1 MATDTKEAEAA
12 VIEGTERPA
21 LGASEAVATLAV
33 RDLETARKFY
43 EGLLGFERTE
53 SRDDV
58 VDTYASGDS
67 RFFVYVS
74 PSAGTNRATAV
85 TWVVEDVEGLAAK
98 LKERGVLF
106 EHYDFLDMELRG
118 DVHVD
123 GDMKAA
129 WFKDPD
135 GNILAI
141 VSS

>member
-1 MATDTKEAEAA
+1 MATETGAIETAEGP
-12 VIEGTERPA
+12 V
-21 LGASEAVATLAV
+21 LGASEAIATIAV
-33 RDLETARKFY
+33 SDLEAARKFY
-43 EGLLGFERTE
+43 EGTLGFDLAD

-58 VDTYASGDS
+58 VDTYTSGDS

-98 LKERGVLF
+98 LKKRGVSF
-106 EHYDFLDMELRG
+106 EHYDFLEMELRG

-123 GDMKAA
+123 GDMMAA

-141 VSS
+141 VSA